1 MEEIDFSKFGF
12 RKGYNPDKRFHL
24 VTIVKYQDKEYRVST
39 VDLGLDHSFG
49 FGPPLY
55 YETMIFKH
63 NQKYEEENP
72 FEWFQERYTTKKEAI
87 AKHKEIVKAFKN
99 ENFLEELRY
108 YQNN

>member
-1 MEEIDFSKFGF
+1 MKKVDLSKYGF
-12 RKGYNPDKRFHL
+12 RKDFDPDNRFHL
-24 VTIVKYQDKEYRVST
+24 LTTVKYNGKKFKVST

-55 YETMIFKH
+55 YETMIFNDYQYYK
-63 NQKYEEENP
+63 EENP